1 MYGLCASVRSN
12 YWRTLRVRAPRPV
25 HYSSV
30 TNDLNRVRAPL
41 HPSALTLGYRVSLAS
56 GPLPAQPVDG
66 LSAFGPLISYAIPS
80 VSRPP
85 LRLRAT
91 QSPLL
96 RLSPEALFRCITGFQ
111 HRRSLTSALHVSP
124 RLALVAAV

>member
-1 MYGLCASVRSN
+1 MRVRVFQLLVGSPCTGSSPRSLLICDQRSQTRSGPLTPVRLCASLRSN

-41 HPSALTLGYRVSLAS
+41 HPSAHTLGYRISLAS
-56 GPLPAQPVDG
+56 APLPAQPLDG

-80 VSRPP
+80 ISRPP

-91 QSPLL
+91 QL
-96 RLSPEALFRCITGFQ
+96 
-111 HRRSLTSALHVSP
+111 
-124 RLALVAAV
+124 

>member
-12 YWRTLRVRAPRPV
+12 YWRTVRVRATRPV
-25 HYSSV
+25 NYSSV
-30 TNDLNRVRAPL
+30 TTHLNRVRAPL
-41 HPSALTLGYRVSLAS
+41 HPSAHTLGYRISLAS

-80 VSRPP
+80 ISRPP
-85 LRLRAT
+85 LHLHAT

-96 RLSPEALFRCITGFQ
+96 RISPEVLFRYITGFQ
-111 HRRSLTSALHVSP
+111 QHPSSLTVSM
-124 RLALVAAV
+124 